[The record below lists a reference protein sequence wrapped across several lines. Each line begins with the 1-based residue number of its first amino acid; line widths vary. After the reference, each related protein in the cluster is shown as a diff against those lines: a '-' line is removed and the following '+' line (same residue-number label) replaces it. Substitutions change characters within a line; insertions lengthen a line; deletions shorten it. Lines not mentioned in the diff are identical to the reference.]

1 LLGHFLAHYRTAG
14 VADFFVAVDPRFER
28 AVTEFASQY
37 NIKVISDL
45 DVADTVIGEVSA
57 VTEMRRRHQHDTEW
71 VIIVD
76 LDEFVECR
84 GSIQP
89 ILTRAEGEGANVVTA
104 IMWDRFSLDG
114 RVRGFR
120 RDDNLSQIYPIRA
133 RFIRDV
139 MFGCDIKGVLVKG
152 LLASNVAHHTF
163 KSELI
168 CSEVLNISHYKWTDG
183 SIDRLRT
190 ACRMV
195 LAAGLPW
202 LEEYARILDHYE
214 RNDRFAW
221 EEFGGEPIAAPPSE
235 RRGGP

>member
-28 AVTEFASQY
+28 AVTDFAYEY

-76 LDEFVECR
+76 LDEFVEFR
-84 GSIQP
+84 GSIQQ
-89 ILTRAEGEGANVVTA
+89 IITRAEGEGANLVTA

-120 RDDNLSQIYPIRA
+120 LDDDVAQIYPIRA

-152 LLASNVAHHTF
+152 LLASNCAHHTF
-163 KSELI
+163 KSEII
-168 CSEVLNISHYKWTDG
+168 CSEVPNISHYKWTEG
-183 SIDRLRT
+183 SIDRLKS
-190 ACRMV
+190 AYRMV
-195 LAAGLPW
+195 ISAGRSFGD
-202 LEEYARILDHYE
+202 EYARILDHYE
-214 RNDRFAW
+214 RNGRFAW
-221 EEFGGEPIAAPPSE
+221 EEFGGEPIAAPRSE
-235 RRGGP
+235 RRGGL